1 MIRTCRLG
9 SNALRF
15 FVTQLQQT
23 AYPGG
28 GEMMK
33 AMRWVVLAVGV
44 FFSSALYAQSGHSM
58 FVPANMEWKESPVT
72 EGLQI
77 AEDAELFI
85 FNRDHTYAH
94 ISGVLYKSKVSGA
107 ITICAGCGFSSE
119 KGTWNTS
126 APSAVLVRY
135 RLAHSGIK
143 TNRKPR
149 WKREK
154 WQLHDGASPLNAKR
168 IQTSKVELVPF
179 NSLGNPEIVAALLR
193 DDK

>member
-1 MIRTCRLG
+1 
-9 SNALRF
+9 
-15 FVTQLQQT
+15 
-23 AYPGG
+23 
-28 GEMMK
+28 MMK
-33 AMRWVVLAVGV
+33 ANRWVLVVGM
-44 FFSSALYAQSGHSM
+44 FFSSALHAQLGQSI
-58 FVPANMEWKESPVT
+58 FIPANMEWKQSPVT

-85 FNRDHTYAH
+85 FKRDHTYAH

-135 RLAHSGIK
+135 RLAHSDIK
-143 TNRKPR
+143 TSRKPQ

-154 WQLHDGASPLNAKR
+154 WQLDDGASPLNAQR
-168 IQTSKVELVPF
+168 IQTSKVELVRF
-179 NSLGNPEIVAALLR
+179 DSVGNPEVVAALLR